1 MAVSSTSRDPL
12 GPEVSDEAV
21 RSTCDDAS
29 QCKRY
34 AVNMGYWK
42 DPYIQHFARH
52 PKERKAPEISRGYY
66 ARVEGVTRLVK
77 AFLQKTDRNCQII
90 NLGAGMDTL
99 FWKLKDEDL
108 LPGKYFEIDFPTI
121 ATRKI
126 HTIKSKPS
134 LSQPIMESHSGESF
148 LIDSHSLDSTRY
160 AIIGA
165 DLRELHKLEEAMK
178 KCGLDPELPTLLMAE
193 CVLVYMAPENSDAL
207 LRWVADVFPTAMFI
221 NYEQRQ
227 RFLQNGWEGAHAMDM
242 VEVYNALPPEDV
254 KRIEALEFLDEKELL
269 EQLML
274 HYCLSWATKDAQD
287 LGLLEITL

>member
-126 HTIKSKPS
+126 HTIKFPQPGLHPLCHHWRRPPRTPQARGSHEEMRPGPRVNMSDRFGQIMIDNLQSRKCS
-134 LSQPIMESHSGESF
+134 LIGVEAC
-148 LIDSHSLDSTRY
+148 LSLDT
-160 AIIGA
+160 
-165 DLRELHKLEEAMK
+165 
-178 KCGLDPELPTLLMAE
+178 
-193 CVLVYMAPENSDAL
+193 
-207 LRWVADVFPTAMFI
+207 
-221 NYEQRQ
+221 QRQ